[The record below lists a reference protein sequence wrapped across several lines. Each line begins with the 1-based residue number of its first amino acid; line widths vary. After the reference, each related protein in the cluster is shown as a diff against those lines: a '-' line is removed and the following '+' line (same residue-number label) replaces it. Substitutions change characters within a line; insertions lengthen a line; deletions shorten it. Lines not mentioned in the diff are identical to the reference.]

1 MKIGI
6 DARLLTEPVTGIGRY
21 TAELT
26 GELIQQPGT
35 FFLYSPRPIMVGD
48 WRRANVTLRTSGFRR
63 RMGGMLWSQT
73 ALPYWA
79 ARDRVDLFWGTTHR
93 LPRYLPAS
101 VARVVTIHD
110 LVWKHAGET
119 MRPLSRWVERRLMPE
134 AVRLADRIIA
144 DSASTAS
151 DLEAEYPEARGRV
164 CVVNPGGSTLP
175 APLGRE
181 ALVAMGVERPYF
193 LFVGTLEPRKNLR
206 RLLRAYALLDGA
218 VRAQHQLVITG
229 GRGWGGVD
237 IHALIQEAGLD
248 GQVVATGYVDDCQL
262 ATLYV
267 HACFLAM
274 PSLYEGFGLPLVEA
288 MGFGVPVLT
297 SNVSSMP
304 DVAGD
309 AGLLVNPL
317 DERDIAAGLSS
328 LLSDSDH
335 REHLA
340 AKAKANAGR
349 FSWRKAASDTWAVME
364 EAVEVRR
371 RRLQGSGH

>member
-1 MKIGI
+1 MKVGI
-6 DARLLTEPVTGIGRY
+6 DARLLTGPVTGIGRY

-35 FFLYSPRPIMVGD
+35 FFLYSPRPIVVGD
-48 WRRANVTLRTSGFRR
+48 WRHANVTLRAGGFRR

-144 DSASTAS
+144 DSASTAG

-164 CVVNPGGSTLP
+164 CVVSPGGSTLP

-181 ALVAMGVERPYF
+181 ALVAMGVERPYA

-218 VRAQHQLVITG
+218 VRARHQLVIAG

-237 IHALIQEAGLD
+237 IHALIRETGLD
-248 GQVVATGYVDDCQL
+248 GQVVATGYVEDQQL
-262 ATLYV
+262 ATLYA
-267 HACFLAM
+267 HARFLAM

-297 SNVSSMP
+297 SNVASMP

-317 DERDIAAGLSS
+317 DEHAIAAGLSS
-328 LLSDSDH
+328 LLTDADH
-335 REHLA
+335 RERLA
-340 AKAKANAGR
+340 ARAKANAGR
-349 FSWRKAASDTWAVME
+349 FSWRKAAREIWAVME